1 MPSRRRFL
9 TIGSTAIVAVFSGC
23 TAPNS
28 SDTGTPSS
36 ANTSPQTSPTTGT
49 SSTTTTFGVFFRED
63 LAIYNHTSEQI
74 EVKITVTPA
83 SEDASEF
90 TQTVVLDGES
100 SVEIDQVDQMD
111 GEAEV
116 HIATEE
122 KEARYQWEGDAS
134 DNHLGLTVD
143 VYQDRIEIEKI
154 VS

>member
-1 MPSRRRFL
+1 MPSRRCFL
-9 TIGSTAIVAVFSGC
+9 TIGSTAIVSAVSGC
-23 TAPNS
+23 IAPNS

-36 ANTSPQTSPTTGT
+36 TNTPQTSPTTGT

-63 LAIYNHTSEQI
+63 LAIYNHISKQI
-74 EVKITVTPA
+74 EVKITVTPT

-90 TQTVVLDGES
+90 TQTVVLDGERS
-100 SVEIDQVDQMD
+100 EEIDQIDQMD
-111 GEAEV
+111 GEAVV
-116 HIATEE
+116 HISIEE